1 MADGAVSQEHLR
13 AEQYRERAKL
23 ARLAAQAVKGAL
35 LRHDLLD
42 IAARYEHLAERVE
55 RWGSDDG
62 A

>member
-1 MADGAVSQEHLR
+1 MVPSARNTSGPNNIANEPSLR
-13 AEQYRERAKL
+13 GSRR
-23 ARLAAQAVKGAL
+23 RPVKGAL

-42 IAARYEHLAERVE
+42 IAARYDHLAERVE